1 MKCYYHPDAEAVAL
15 CKSCS
20 RALCHECCADVPPG
34 TACANRC
41 EEEVK
46 AVNLVI
52 QRSKTA
58 YQKTGGAYR
67 RNGYFTL
74 SMGMMFMG
82 TGLFLAFKGGGYAS
96 LFLAAMGLLFIVA
109 GVFNFK
115 NSREISTADE

>member
-1 MKCYYHPDAEAVAL
+1 MRCYYHPAADAVAL

-34 TACANRC
+34 SACRGRC
-41 EEEVK
+41 EADVE

-67 RNGYFTL
+67 RNAYWMLAMGIIFTVLGIAPIIMGRGYATAFVAV
-74 SMGMMFMG
+74 MGV
-82 TGLFLAFKGGGYAS
+82 LFLYAAVS
-96 LFLAAMGLLFIVA
+96 
-109 GVFNFK
+109 NFK
-115 NSREISTADE
+115 NSREISSSD